1 LIPKKGVDKVIYTN
15 QIRVMTR
22 SDKIN
27 KKIFLM
33 DKNPTIPS
41 FQNLESLILLRKIL
55 FQKYDKR
62 GVIMV
67 NVQVAN
73 SSLSQVVRL
82 KKIGEIST
90 DLQNV
95 LKTLS
100 RKESVAVENAFQ
112 SSIPDVKRDGGVP
125 W

>member
-1 LIPKKGVDKVIYTN
+1 
-15 QIRVMTR
+15 
-22 SDKIN
+22 
-27 KKIFLM
+27 
-33 DKNPTIPS
+33 
-41 FQNLESLILLRKIL
+41 
-55 FQKYDKR
+55 
-62 GVIMV
+62 MV

-73 SSLSQVVRL
+73 SLSQVVRL